1 MSASLLLIELKQFL
15 ENVFEHVGVGDDNES
30 LKIHLGWLPQTKAP
44 SPGSGPAKQ
53 PDSDFPYLIIRALD
67 GVEEED
73 NGKVTI
79 RMLVG
84 VQAKEENGY
93 VEILSLIEK
102 TKQALLKTGIIG
114 GKFEIERPVKWKL
127 FEEQPYPEW
136 VGEILTTWTVP
147 AILREVVFD

>member
-15 ENVFEHVGVGDDNES
+15 ENAFEHVAVGDDNEN

-44 SPGSGPAKQ
+44 SPGSGPANQ

-67 GVEEED
+67 GVDGQED
-73 NGKVTI
+73 GKIQV

-84 VQAKEENGY
+84 VKSKMENGY
-93 VEILSLIEK
+93 IEILSLIEK
-102 TKQALLKTGIIG
+102 IKQALLKTEIIG

-136 VGEILTTWTVP
+136 VGEIVTTWTVP

>member
-15 ENVFEHVGVGDDNES
+15 ENVFEHVGVGDESES

-44 SPGSGPAKQ
+44 SPGSGPANQ

-67 GVEEED
+67 GVDGQED
-73 NGKVTI
+73 GKIQV

-84 VQAKEENGY
+84 VKSKMENGY
-93 VEILSLIEK
+93 IEILSLMEK
-102 TKQALLKTGIIG
+102 IKQALLKVEIIG
-114 GKFEIERPVKWKL
+114 RKFEIERPVKWKL

-136 VGEILTTWTVP
+136 VGEIVTTWTVP
-147 AILREVVFD
+147 AILREVEWI